1 MQEEDLPV
9 LKSMP
14 GRRLRRRFDRGMP
27 VQVYLGAEQGFLTG
41 TVVEPASGPE
51 PRDIIPSPRP
61 RRILS
66 PEASPSTSPLCSSD
80 DDDDD
85 DDPHG
90 VDVRSSAGT
99 AEVETA
105 VVPQRHA
112 TATVS
117 IYGRS
122 GPHRTYPEYMIRPL
136 IERRGARSWKF
147 GSIMSMSLFD
157 RDEGHVLEDLDG
169 PWGFSPQPSP
179 RSGPES
185 DQPLSYFWGFFSP
198 QPSPRSE
205 PESDPQLNAGQLNGG
220 DV

>member
-1 MQEEDLPV
+1 MQEEELPV

-27 VQVYLGAEQGFLTG
+27 VQVYLGAEQGFLAG

-66 PEASPSTSPLCSSD
+66 PEASPSMSPLCSS
-80 DDDDD
+80 DDDD

-117 IYGRS
+117 IHGRS
-122 GPHRTYPEYMIRPL
+122 GPDRTYPEYMIRPL

-147 GSIMSMSLFD
+147 GSIMSMSLF
-157 RDEGHVLEDLDG
+157 
-169 PWGFSPQPSP
+169 
-179 RSGPES
+179 
-185 DQPLSYFWGFFSP
+185 
-198 QPSPRSE
+198 
-205 PESDPQLNAGQLNGG
+205 
-220 DV
+220 